1 MLPKVQQSSLAN
13 TLKRDNLATQVLG
26 NSTYSISPGSTQ
38 RNYFEK
44 LKQKL

>member
-26 NSTYSISPGSTQ
+26 I
-38 RNYFEK
+38 FK
-44 LKQKL
+44 I

>member
-26 NSTYSISPGSTQ
+26 I
-38 RNYFEK
+38 FK
-44 LKQKL
+44 L